1 MEATFVL
8 GNMVW
13 NAGLFAAAI
22 WLVKRWVSG
31 VDISLKDIHTEVK
44 TANGRTSQIESAVRV
59 RDAICEERHGEK

>member
-13 NAGLFAAAI
+13 NAGLVAAAI

-31 VDISLKDIHTEVK
+31 VDTSLTGIHEELK
-44 TANGRTSQIESAVRV
+44 TANGRTASIESAVKV
-59 RDAICEERHGEK
+59 RDAICEERHGS